1 MMTPPS
7 RIHHVNKRNP
17 LNDAVMSKSDSP
29 DRIRATTPFPIH
41 YKTACLLNQPHPCNN
56 AATTPEMSEYSLD
69 KTHTIME
76 KTHTHDEV
84 RA

>member
-29 DRIRATTPFPIH
+29 APTGTTLCILMVEP
-41 YKTACLLNQPHPCNN
+41 
-56 AATTPEMSEYSLD
+56 SL
-69 KTHTIME
+69 KSQMILS
-76 KTHTHDEV
+76 
-84 RA
+84 RSQSI

>member
-29 DRIRATTPFPIH
+29 GCAMAALKEMDRLF
-41 YKTACLLNQPHPCNN
+41 
-56 AATTPEMSEYSLD
+56 
-69 KTHTIME
+69 
-76 KTHTHDEV
+76 V
-84 RA
+84 F

>member
-29 DRIRATTPFPIH
+29 ELQGVTLSVAGVH
-41 YKTACLLNQPHPCNN
+41 
-56 AATTPEMSEYSLD
+56 TPEGF
-69 KTHTIME
+69 
-76 KTHTHDEV
+76 
-84 RA
+84 A

>member
-29 DRIRATTPFPIH
+29 VGGTVTDFTLATD
-41 YKTACLLNQPHPCNN
+41 A
-56 AATTPEMSEYSLD
+56 
-69 KTHTIME
+69 
-76 KTHTHDEV
+76 
-84 RA
+84 

>member
-29 DRIRATTPFPIH
+29 GLSPDWSFKVTPI
-41 YKTACLLNQPHPCNN
+41 L
-56 AATTPEMSEYSLD
+56 
-69 KTHTIME
+69 
-76 KTHTHDEV
+76 
-84 RA
+84 